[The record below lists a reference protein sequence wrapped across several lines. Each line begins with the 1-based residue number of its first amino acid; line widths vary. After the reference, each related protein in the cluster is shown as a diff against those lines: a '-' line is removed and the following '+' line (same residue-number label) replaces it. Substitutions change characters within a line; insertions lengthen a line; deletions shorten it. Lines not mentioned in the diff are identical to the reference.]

1 MAQAACSGETGRSGP
16 RPTEGR
22 AAGTSRRFVRP
33 IADGTIAIID
43 RGGRQKRMAERKSFL
58 LVAMAAGAGGIAVGA
73 YVMWEMLV
81 RVTGP

>member
-1 MAQAACSGETGRSGP
+1 MPDWTAPA
-16 RPTEGR
+16 
-22 AAGTSRRFVRP
+22 
-33 IADGTIAIID
+33 GTIAIIG

-58 LVAMAAGAGGIAVGA
+58 LVAMAVGAAGIAAGA